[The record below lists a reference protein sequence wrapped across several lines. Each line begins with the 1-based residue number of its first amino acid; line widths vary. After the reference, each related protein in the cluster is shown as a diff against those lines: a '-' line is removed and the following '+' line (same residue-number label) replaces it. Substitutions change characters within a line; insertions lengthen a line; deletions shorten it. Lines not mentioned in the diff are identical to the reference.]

1 MGLPLRSVGYTA
13 ALFAS
18 LALPATAA
26 EKNDSDFEC
35 EKGCAD
41 IYERQISSGFNDEAA
56 GRNVLACMQA
66 CHDDVAEDAGG
77 WISYCDSLGR
87 GVKDKERIPK
97 RLQPLHDLLTY
108 LEDESGAFRY
118 LGLTCLNIEPR
129 RSADR
134 AYDKGETLVEAL
146 VVARQTVIPTSYD
159 EARGSG
165 FPFNQRLPLV
175 TVFPENDV
183 IGKIMENAHYGTVAF
198 LNPKLYPIPELV
210 LPDELPPELRGAIML
225 GDVTTEQLPQKPKKK
240 KGGVIKAFV
249 RGMNPFRQDKPRRQ
263 IASTIPDPLEVIY
276 RPIGME
282 ESPVAI
288 GENYE

>member
-1 MGLPLRSVGYTA
+1 MKYIARRISEMGLPLRSVGYTA

-35 EKGCAD
+35 EKGCPD

-66 CHDDVAEDAGG
+66 CRDDVAEDAGG

-146 VVARQTVIPTSYD
+146 VVARQTAFPIAYEASREDVDLFLVVDCEYPTVYQNRTFKD
-159 EARGSG
+159 VD
-165 FPFNQRLPLV
+165 QR
-175 TVFPENDV
+175 
-183 IGKIMENAHYGTVAF
+183 
-198 LNPKLYPIPELV
+198 
-210 LPDELPPELRGAIML
+210 ML
-225 GDVTTEQLPQKPKKK
+225 MFGDGRIIDIQAL
-240 KGGVIKAFV
+240 GRYI
-249 RGMNPFRQDKPRRQ
+249 
-263 IASTIPDPLEVIY
+263 
-276 RPIGME
+276 E
-282 ESPVAI
+282 ESVD
-288 GENYE
+288 